1 MRIVVHGQQA
11 FGRAVLERLLE
22 NGEEV
27 VAVFCAPE
35 KEGRPRDPLAELAE
49 ARGLP
54 MHQPTSWKTPE
65 ARELMASYRPDLCMM
80 AYVTLFVP
88 QDVLDV
94 PTRGTFQYHPSLLPR
109 HRGPSSI
116 NWPIIMG
123 EKKTGLTIFW
133 PDEGLDEGP
142 ILLQKDVAIGPD
154 DTLGSLY
161 FNRLFPMG
169 VDAMMEAL
177 ELVRAGKA
185 PSIRQN
191 EADATYESWCGR
203 KDAEIDWSKSAAEVY
218 NLIRGCDPQ
227 PGAWTTHAGSALQ
240 VYDSARSEGSGRP
253 GEILEVVATGLRV
266 AARGGAILIKRVRPQ
281 GGQKLAAAEWAS
293 QAGLRSG
300 DHLGAAPA
308 VAPAARAGVHS
319 GGLSREL
326 EPRPALDRS

>member
-22 NGEEV
+22 KGENV
-27 VAVFCAPE
+27 VAVFSAPD

-49 ARGLP
+49 AKGLP
-54 MHQPTSWKTPE
+54 LHQPRSWKTPE
-65 ARELMASYRPDLCMM
+65 AKELLARYQPDVCMM

-88 QDVLDV
+88 QDVIEL

-123 EKKTGLTIFW
+123 DQKTGLTIFW
-133 PDEGLDEGP
+133 PNEGLDEGP
-142 ILLQKDVAIGPD
+142 VLLQKEVAIAPD

-177 ELVRAGKA
+177 DLVREGKA
-185 PSIRQN
+185 PALPQDQSQ
-191 EADATYESWCGR
+191 ATYESWCGK
-203 KDAEIDWSKSAAEVY
+203 KDAEIDWSRPASELY

-227 PGAWTTHAGSALQ
+227 PGAWTTHKGDVVQIYESAGA
-240 VYDSARSEGSGRP
+240 EGDGAP
-253 GEILEVVATGLRV
+253 GEIIEVADAGVRV
-266 AARGGAILIKRVRPQ
+266 AAREGAIMIKRVRPS
-281 GGQKLAAAEWAS
+281 GGQKIASAEWAA
-293 QAGLRSG
+293 QAGLRAG
-300 DHLGAAPA
+300 DRLG
-308 VAPAARAGVHS
+308 R
-319 GGLSREL
+319 
-326 EPRPALDRS
+326 